1 MPRIVPG
8 NFLMRFYCLL
18 NKPVKLL
25 FRGLVAIFIFPVL
38 SAVFINNPAIS
49 VSSCQA
55 SDNKTYLS
63 KDYVDTVVQQAFYS
77 LSAAMNIPGAEF
89 KQKMAIEEARRVAQK
104 LKTSAAGDPNEKY
117 VLFRVGEL
125 EQQLWLE
132 EKDIELQKSRET
144 QKLKNAVIDTF
155 NMELGEKRPEFSN
168 LARLTARIDALNDP
182 KKADEMKRSQAQ
194 RKTNISRE
202 LMYRF
207 EKVFMSG
214 AIDTARKEF
223 EYCSR
228 NRASLSIP
236 DASFEK
242 ISKKIQMQAD
252 ALKKKPV
259 LEAALRRGSESL
271 QKNLFKEAWSS
282 VTSARSMLDQF
293 QGYLALSDWNGLD
306 GQCRALL
313 AATIRKEDSLVNVT
327 VSLYNTKGSDPALA
341 YIEKTLKKFGV
352 SENRVAAASTYVL
365 SRGAELPKRDSV
377 INREVDALS
386 GSQAST
392 EVTLDG
398 IRERAKQKAKAKA
411 DSIRAA
417 DEARTSMLV
426 LELYSLLER
435 GKAEEAFNKFNA
447 NLVALE
453 TYVYP
458 DALHTLSS
466 SVTQAYQTWRDEKTD
481 LEQMIATVAPSTSAD
496 DLKVNQEK
504 ASSHITQ
511 IYTMLEQGKAKEA
524 FSLFKRIRDKLKQ
537 HTCKEAFDMVE
548 TMVNQAYA
556 SLSSSEN
563 SKGGRK

>member
-1 MPRIVPG
+1 MNSIFFCDKAIKPLIHAA
-8 NFLMRFYCLL
+8 LL
-18 NKPVKLL
+18 LTILPA
-25 FRGLVAIFIFPVL
+25 F
-38 SAVFINNPAIS
+38 SAVCPCFLIS
-49 VSSCQA
+49 NTISCHA
-55 SDNKTYLS
+55 ADKRPYLS

-104 LKTSAAGDPNEKY
+104 LKAMAAGDPNEKY

-125 EQQLWLE
+125 EQQLVLE
-132 EKDIELQKSRET
+132 DQDIMLKKVREV
-144 QKLKNAVIDTF
+144 QKLKNALIDTF
-155 NMELGEKRPEFSN
+155 NMELGKKRPEFSN
-168 LARLTARIDALNDP
+168 LARLTARIDALADP
-182 KKADEMKRSQAQ
+182 KKADEMRRSQAQ

-214 AIDTARKEF
+214 DIDTARKEF
-223 EYCSR
+223 DYCSR

-242 ISKKIQMQAD
+242 ISQKIQMQAD
-252 ALKKKPV
+252 AVKKKPV
-259 LEAALRRGSESL
+259 VEVTLRRGSESL
-271 QKNLFKEAWSS
+271 QKNLFKDAWSS
-282 VTSARSMLDQF
+282 INSARSMLEQI
-293 QGYLALSDWNGLD
+293 QGYVALSGWNTLD

-313 AATIRKEDSLVNVT
+313 AATMRKEDSLVNVT
-327 VSLYNTKGSDPALA
+327 VSIYNTKGSDPALA

-352 SENRVAAASTYVL
+352 SQNRVAAASTYVL
-365 SRGAELPKRDSV
+365 SHGAELPKRDSV

-417 DEARTSMLV
+417 DEAKTNMLV

-466 SVTQAYQTWRDEKTD
+466 SVTQAYQTWRDEKND
-481 LEQMIATVAPSTSAD
+481 LEQMIATVAPSTTAD
-496 DLKVNQEK
+496 DLKANQEK
-504 ASSHITQ
+504 ASSHITE

-524 FSLFKRIRDKLKQ
+524 FSLFKRIRNKLKQ
-537 HTCKEAFDMVE
+537 HTCKEAFDVVE

-556 SLSSSEN
+556 EAGSSGN
-563 SKGGRK
+563 LKAGRK